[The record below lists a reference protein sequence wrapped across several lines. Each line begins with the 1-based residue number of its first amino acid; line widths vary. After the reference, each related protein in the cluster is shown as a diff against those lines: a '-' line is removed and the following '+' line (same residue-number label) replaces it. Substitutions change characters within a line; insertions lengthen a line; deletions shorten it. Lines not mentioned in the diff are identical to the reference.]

1 VRKARITET
10 CPECGTDFIVSP
22 IIEHGRSPYK
32 VCPNG
37 HETTLH
43 KLVKSRKTAPAAQPV
58 AQAKPEKSVLLRAR
72 EVSIA
77 GQRNA
82 ENMAL
87 AAMVGCYETLKRT
100 TPARAHGV
108 IDGVFEK
115 TVQVSRQILGM
126 A

>member
-1 VRKARITET
+1 MRKARITET

-22 IIEHGRSPYK
+22 IIESGRTPYK

-37 HETTLH
+37 HETPIH
-43 KLVKSRKTAPAAQPV
+43 KLLRSRKAQPA

-87 AAMVGCYETLKRT
+87 AAMVGCYEKLLAT
-100 TPARAHGV
+100 TPKLSHGA
-108 IDGVFEK
+108 INGVFEK
-115 TVQVSRQILGM
+115 TVKVSRQILGM

>member
-1 VRKARITET
+1 MRKARITET

-22 IIEHGRSPYK
+22 IIERGRSPYK
-32 VCPNG
+32 VCPEG
-37 HETTLH
+37 HETPLH
-43 KLVKSRKTAPAAQPV
+43 KLVKSRKTA
-58 AQAKPEKSVLLRAR
+58 AQAKPAEPKEKSVLLRAR

-87 AAMVGCYETLKRT
+87 AAMVGCYEKLLAT
-100 TPARAHGV
+100 TPKLSHGA
-108 IDGVFEK
+108 INGVFEK